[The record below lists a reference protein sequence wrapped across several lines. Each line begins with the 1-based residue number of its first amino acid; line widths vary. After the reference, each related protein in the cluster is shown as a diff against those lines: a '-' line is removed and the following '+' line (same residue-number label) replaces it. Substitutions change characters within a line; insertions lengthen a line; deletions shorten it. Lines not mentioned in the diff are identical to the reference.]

1 MIVSKNMS
9 KPKFLEKGD
18 GDTTFIQQLEGIDIE
33 NIKICEGC
41 LQQFNV
47 IGRLCKTCIEETKC
61 PFCLK
66 CAKRKT
72 VRIFVYIY
80 ISQVI
85 FSCD

>member
-1 MIVSKNMS
+1 MIVSKNMPKS
-9 KPKFLEKGD
+9 KLLERGD
-18 GDTTFIQQLEGIDIE
+18 GDTTIIQQIEGIDIE
-33 NIKICEGC
+33 NMKMCEGC

-72 VRIFVYIY
+72 VSICVHFTFH
-80 ISQVI
+80 S
-85 FSCD
+85 